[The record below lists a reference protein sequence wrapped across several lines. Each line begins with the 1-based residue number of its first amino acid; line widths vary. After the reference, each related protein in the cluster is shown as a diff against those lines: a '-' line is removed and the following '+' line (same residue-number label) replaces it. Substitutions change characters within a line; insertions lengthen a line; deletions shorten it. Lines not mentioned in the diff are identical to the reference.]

1 MAYQAHP
8 LDYFEAHRIVLGLIH
23 YFSEHYQQ
31 AFTIP
36 RLSHD
41 IDISLIHI
49 ETAFDQYKGKTA
61 SQALLD
67 YRLSRL
73 CDWMSREPG
82 EEISAQL
89 KKCGLGLELNSD
101 FEAFYVT
108 NEKFIQSFGIDLV
121 EYHQQCCL
129 AEMTRL
135 QRDRQQ
141 SAPSIDPLEG
151 QPSPANQLLTR
162 FHRPAS

>member
-8 LDYFEAHRIVLGLIH
+8 LDHFESHRIVLGVIH
-23 YFSEHYQQ
+23 YFSEHYRQD
-31 AFTIP
+31 FTIP
-36 RLSHD
+36 RLSCD
-41 IDISLIHI
+41 IGISLIHV
-49 ETAFDQYKGKTA
+49 ETAFDLYKGKTA

-101 FEAFYVT
+101 VEAFQIT
-108 NEKFIQSFGIDLV
+108 NEQFIQSFGIDLV
-121 EYHQQCCL
+121 QYHQQCCL
-129 AEMTRL
+129 AEMARL
-135 QRDRQQ
+135 QRNRKQG
-141 SAPSIDPLEG
+141 APFIERLEG

-162 FHRPAS
+162 FHQPAS